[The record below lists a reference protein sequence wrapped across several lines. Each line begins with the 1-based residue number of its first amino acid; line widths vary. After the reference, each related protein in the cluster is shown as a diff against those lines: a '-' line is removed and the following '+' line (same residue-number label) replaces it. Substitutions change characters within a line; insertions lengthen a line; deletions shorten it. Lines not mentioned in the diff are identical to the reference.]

1 MRYSQKTASRNELL
15 LAIITFIIPTIGIL
29 AGLAATWMII
39 IFLLFSLLMIKRQI
53 ESWAWLSEIKL
64 ELVFLLWAGAS
75 AIWSIDTVSSIISF
89 ARISA
94 IILVGMFVKHN
105 IGLLESYYPKI
116 QRTLIAGTVT
126 AIMLFFIEYY
136 LNGALSKSYRGI
148 FQDQQ
153 EALFYFYML
162 DRGCA
167 LLSITAWVVIG
178 ILLNEHKYFIA
189 TIFYSLIFSVLLA
202 SDSLASFVAFAA
214 AGLVFLLG
222 RLVSIKILKLVS
234 IFMIIGSLMMPVFAY
249 LGNPSELAEK
259 FTFLPYSAKHR
270 LFIWNHIAKK
280 SEDHLLLG
288 IGINSSRMVSLTD
301 SETTIYNNN
310 QWSLLPLHPH
320 NNVLQILFELG
331 VVGLILF
338 LALVYKTAAAIKKIS
353 KKHKN
358 YALVSYACFI
368 NYYVIGMISY
378 SIWQSWWV
386 CSGIWVA
393 IMMKWM
399 LNRGAVGD
407 LVEPGEI
414 SSPT

>member
-39 IFLLFSLLMIKRQI
+39 IFLLFSLLMIKQQI
-53 ESWAWLSEIKL
+53 GSWAWLSEIKL
-64 ELVFLLWAGAS
+64 ELVFLFWAGAS
-75 AIWSIDTVSSIISF
+75 AIWSIDTVSSVTSF
-89 ARISA
+89 VRVSA
-94 IILVGMFVKHN
+94 ILLVGLCVKHN

-148 FQDQQ
+148 FQNQQ
-153 EALFYFYML
+153 EAFFYFYML

-167 LLSITAWVVIG
+167 LLSITAWVVMG
-178 ILLNEHKYFIA
+178 ILLNEHKYCVA
-189 TIFYSLIFSVLLA
+189 TIFYSLIFSVLLV

-234 IFMIIGSLMMPVFAY
+234 IFMVIGSLMMPVFAY

-259 FTFLPYSAKHR
+259 FTFLPDSAKHR

-288 IGINSSRMVSLTD
+288 IGINSSRIVSLTD
-301 SETTIYNNN
+301 SETIMYNNN

-331 VVGLILF
+331 VVGFILF
-338 LALVYKTAAAIKKIS
+338 LALVYKTAAAIKNIS

-386 CSGIWVA
+386 SSGIWVA

-399 LNRGAVGD
+399 LNRGAVSD
-407 LVEPGEI
+407 LVEPEER